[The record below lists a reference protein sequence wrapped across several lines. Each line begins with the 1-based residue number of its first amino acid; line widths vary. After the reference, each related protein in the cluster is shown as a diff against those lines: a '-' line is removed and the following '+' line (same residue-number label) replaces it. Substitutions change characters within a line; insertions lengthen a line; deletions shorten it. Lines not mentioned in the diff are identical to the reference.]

1 MLQLVSKRLPAAI
14 GCKAR
19 GSALSVKKVLDVL
32 QHASEPFSPPA
43 LTSNF
48 SPKFALKPA
57 WFTRVC
63 IWVAVPLA
71 CFPARARA
79 QRSGTRNRN
88 RECRKADYEHDYE
101 YDSCVESCNPELN
114 QASKPVTREQTKT
127 HTQFASCCG
136 RSPARGTV
144 KIPSNLSLR
153 NYRVLPPMLKSAC

>member
-71 CFPARARA
+71 CFRARARA

-88 RECRKADYEHDYE
+88 RESREADYEYE
-101 YDSCVESCNPELN
+101 YECDSYVDSFNPELSEA
-114 QASKPVTREQTKT
+114 AS
-127 HTQFASCCG
+127 G
-136 RSPARGTV
+136 
-144 KIPSNLSLR
+144 
-153 NYRVLPPMLKSAC
+153 